1 MTDDGAYKMFLLLD
15 GIPGGS
21 TAKGRKGW
29 IDITG
34 VDWGVEQ
41 AVAIS
46 GTGGGMTGVGSK
58 QRRLWFTAGSGVAS
72 PLLFEA
78 SVAGKHVQTGTFEV
92 QQGKSAVARWVFED
106 MLVTAFGSGTAEGA
120 DGLVD
125 TFTLLARR
133 LRYTTKA
140 TRGWDFLSKKAL
152 VAARVRPPEFA
163 FSLAV
168 AVVGPAGKAICLS
181 GHRGTPWSRSGQ
193 HHRCSL
199 RPEIYAAEKQFAGN
213 CE

>member
-1 MTDDGAYKMFLLLD
+1 MSNDVAYEMFLLLD

-21 TAKGRKGW
+21 TAKGRTGW

-46 GTGGGMTGVGSK
+46 GTGGGMSGVGSK

-78 SVAGKHVQTGTFEV
+78 TMTGKHVQKGTFEV
-92 QQGKSAVARWVFED
+92 QRGKSVVVRWVFED
-106 MLVTAFGSGTAEGA
+106 MLVTAFASAATNTA

-125 TFTLLARR
+125 TFTLLAGR
-133 LRYTTKA
+133 LRYTTKD
-140 TRGWDFLSKKAL
+140 TRGWDFLSKKA
-152 VAARVRPPEFA
+152 
-163 FSLAV
+163 
-168 AVVGPAGKAICLS
+168 
-181 GHRGTPWSRSGQ
+181 W
-193 HHRCSL
+193 
-199 RPEIYAAEKQFAGN
+199 
-213 CE
+213 

>member
-1 MTDDGAYKMFLLLD
+1 MADDAEYEMFLLLD

-58 QRRLWFTAGSGVAS
+58 QRRLWFTAGSSAAS

-78 SVAGKHVQTGTFEV
+78 SVTGKHIQTGTFEI
-92 QQGKSAVARWVFED
+92 QQGKSVVVRWVFED
-106 MLVTAFGSGTAEGA
+106 MLVTAFGSAATDSAG
-120 DGLVD
+120 GLVD

-133 LRYTTKA
+133 LRYTTED
-140 TRGWDFLSKKAL
+140 TRGWDFLSKKA
-152 VAARVRPPEFA
+152 
-163 FSLAV
+163 
-168 AVVGPAGKAICLS
+168 
-181 GHRGTPWSRSGQ
+181 W
-193 HHRCSL
+193 
-199 RPEIYAAEKQFAGN
+199 
-213 CE
+213 

>member
-1 MTDDGAYKMFLLLD
+1 MSDDGVYEMFLLLD

-21 TAKGRKGW
+21 TAKGRTGW

-41 AVAIS
+41 AVAVS

-78 SVAGKHVQTGTFEV
+78 TMTGKHLQNGTFEV
-92 QQGKSAVARWVFED
+92 QQAKSVVVQWAFED
-106 MLVTAFGSGTAEGA
+106 MLVTTFGSGATDIPG
-120 DGLVD
+120 GLVD

-133 LRYTTKA
+133 LRYTTKD
-140 TRGWDFLSKKAL
+140 TRGWDFLSKQA
-152 VAARVRPPEFA
+152 
-163 FSLAV
+163 
-168 AVVGPAGKAICLS
+168 
-181 GHRGTPWSRSGQ
+181 W
-193 HHRCSL
+193 
-199 RPEIYAAEKQFAGN
+199 
-213 CE
+213 

>member
-1 MTDDGAYKMFLLLD
+1 MTNGGPYEMYLLLE

-29 IDITG
+29 IDVTG

-78 SVAGKHVQTGTFEV
+78 SVTGKHIQKGTFEV
-92 QQGKSAVARWVFED
+92 QQGKWVVVQWVFED
-106 MLVTAFGSGTAEGA
+106 MLVTAFGSGAT
-120 DGLVD
+120 DGSGCLVD

-133 LRYTTKA
+133 LRYTTED
-140 TRGWDFLSKKAL
+140 TRGWDFLSKK
-152 VAARVRPPEFA
+152 
-163 FSLAV
+163 
-168 AVVGPAGKAICLS
+168 
-181 GHRGTPWSRSGQ
+181 PW
-193 HHRCSL
+193 
-199 RPEIYAAEKQFAGN
+199 
-213 CE
+213 